1 MNIRTKTVLI
11 VQREGEYLVGRIFG
25 SHDLRWSKSPWD
37 AWNTREK
44 EAAQFV
50 ARMVG
55 GKVMLFNPVSKE
67 IREAK
72 LDGRGKT
79 GGL

>member
-1 MNIRTKTVLI
+1 
-11 VQREGEYLVGRIFG
+11 
-25 SHDLRWSKSPWD
+25 
-37 AWNTREK
+37 
-44 EAAQFV
+44 
-50 ARMVG
+50 
-55 GKVMLFNPVSKE
+55 VMLFNPVSKE